1 MANIEILKRYAE
13 FEKDYEVFFDKNWQ
27 SRVFDSGANQMSSQV
42 SIRKVSS
49 ESTVRDILSVH
60 DFSVHQLNTLGQGLT
75 NLPAMSPETFTKLM
89 SLFSPFKYDSNTKGF
104 RLNINNTS
112 VRIYTSYNYLDNR
125 VQKMWGK
132 SVVNGQFDDTGLHSN
147 DTSILIS
154 NTGIRVIKGGT
165 AYTKARALDT
175 FNKSMYN

>member
-1 MANIEILKRYAE
+1 
-13 FEKDYEVFFDKNWQ
+13 V
-27 SRVFDSGANQMSSQV
+27 SG
-42 SIRKVSS
+42 

-60 DFSVHQLNTLGQGLT
+60 DFSVHQLNTLGQNLA
-75 NLPAMSPETFTKLM
+75 NLPAMSTETFSKLM
-89 SLFSPFKYDSNTKGF
+89 SLFSPLKYESNTKGF

-112 VRIYTSYNYLDNR
+112 VRIYTSYNHMDNR

-154 NTGIRVIKGGT
+154 NLPVNHPNNKLGFTGIRVIKGGK
-165 AYTKARALDT
+165 AYTRARVLNT
-175 FNKSMYN
+175 FNNSMYN